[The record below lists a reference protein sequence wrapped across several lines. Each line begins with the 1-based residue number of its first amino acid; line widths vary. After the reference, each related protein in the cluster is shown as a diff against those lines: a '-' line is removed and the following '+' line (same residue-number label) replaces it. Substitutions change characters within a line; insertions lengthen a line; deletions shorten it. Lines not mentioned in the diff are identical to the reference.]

1 MTILWAV
8 ILFGLLIFFHELG
21 HFLVAKLVNVKVL
34 KFSIGFGPKIFGKKI
49 GETEYILSALP
60 LGGYVKPLGEDSED
74 EIPEED
80 IPRAYNNQPVWK
92 RAAIVISGP
101 IFNLVLAYLIFV
113 VFLSA
118 SLPVVIPVLS
128 DLTNTKIEGITKD
141 SPAMNAGLRSGD
153 TVLSVNGKEIST
165 WVEIDEVVMKSPLK
179 EVFMKVK
186 RGESIID
193 ITVTPQET
201 KVRNKNGDES
211 TIGDIGISRLSTRLE
226 GIVKDSPA
234 MKAGLKEG
242 DTVLSVNGEAVGDW
256 GEMAKLI
263 SGNPDTEITLNVKR
277 GDAVF
282 DINVRTDA
290 DGRIGISKGMGF
302 NVIQS
307 SSIWSAP
314 VKGFQ
319 AVYGWCAL
327 TLDVAGRLITGNMS
341 SKMLGGPIVI
351 VNEASKAAS
360 SGMADYFYLIALI
373 SVNLAVINLFP
384 VPVLDG
390 GHLVFLCIEAV
401 RGKPLNEKFQD
412 ILTKIGF
419 GLLLMLIA
427 FVLYNDTIKVI
438 VPWAQKVWGQW

>member
-21 HFLVAKLVNVKVL
+21 HFIVAKLVNVKVL
-34 KFSIGFGPKIFGKKI
+34 KFSIGFGPKIIGKKI
-49 GETEYILSALP
+49 GETEYVLSLLP
-60 LGGYVKPLGEDSED
+60 LGGYVKPLGEDPDD
-74 EIPEED
+74 EIAEED

-92 RAAIVISGP
+92 RASIVIAGP

-113 VFLSA
+113 VFLTA
-118 SLPVVIPVLS
+118 SLPIVIPVLS
-128 DLTNTKIEGITKD
+128 DLTNTKIEGISKD
-141 SPAMNAGLRSGD
+141 SPAMMAGLRSGD
-153 TVLSVNGKEIST
+153 TVLSVNGKDIST
-165 WVEIDEVVMKSPLK
+165 WVEIDEVVIKSPLK
-179 EVFMKVK
+179 EVLFKVK

-193 ITVTPQET
+193 IAVIPEET
-201 KVRNKNGDES
+201 AVKSKNGDKS
-211 TIGDIGISRLSTRLE
+211 TVGDIGISRLSTRLE
-226 GIVKDSPA
+226 GIVDNSPA

-242 DTVLSVNGEAVGDW
+242 DTVLAVNGEAVGDW
-256 GEMAKLI
+256 GEMADRI
-263 SGNPDTEITLNVKR
+263 SGSPDTEIVLNINR
-277 GDAVF
+277 EEAVI
-282 DINVRTDA
+282 DVNVRTDA

-307 SSIWSAP
+307 SGILDAS

-319 AVYGWCAL
+319 AVYGWVAL

-341 SKMLGGPIVI
+341 TKMLGGPIVI

-360 SGMADYFYLIALI
+360 SGIADYFYLIALI

-390 GHLVFLCIEAV
+390 GHLIFLCIESI
-401 RGKPLNEKFQD
+401 RGKPLNEKLEEIF
-412 ILTKIGF
+412 TKIGF

-427 FVLYNDTIKVI
+427 FVLYNDTMKVI
-438 VPWAQKVWGQW
+438 VPWAQKIISQW

>member
-113 VFLSA
+113 AFLSA

-179 EVFMKVK
+179 EVFIKVK
-186 RGESIID
+186 RGELIID
-193 ITVTPQET
+193 IAVTPQET

-242 DTVLSVNGEAVGDW
+242 DTVLAVNGEAVGDW

-277 GDAVF
+277 GEAVI
-282 DINVRTDA
+282 DIKVRTDA

-314 VKGFQ
+314 VKGVQ

>member
-21 HFLVAKLVNVKVL
+21 HFIVAKLVNVKVL
-34 KFSIGFGPKIFGKKI
+34 KFSIGFGPKIIGKKI
-49 GETEYILSALP
+49 GETEYVLSAIP
-60 LGGYVKPLGEDSED
+60 LGGYVKPLGEEPDD

-101 IFNLVLAYLIFV
+101 IFNLVLSYIIFV
-113 VFLSA
+113 AFLSA

-128 DLTNTKIEGITKD
+128 DITNTKIEGISQD
-141 SPAMNAGLRSGD
+141 SPAMKAGLRSGD

-165 WVEIDEVVMKSPLK
+165 WVEIDEVVIKSPLK
-179 EVFMKVK
+179 EIFFKVK
-186 RGESIID
+186 RGESVID
-193 ITVTPQET
+193 LAVTPVEAIVQD
-201 KVRNKNGDES
+201 KNGNKN

-242 DTVLSVNGEAVGDW
+242 DIVLSVNSEAVGDW
-256 GEMAKLI
+256 AEMAKLI
-263 SGNPDTEITLNVKR
+263 SGSPDTEITLNIKR
-277 GDAVF
+277 GDAVI
-282 DINVRTDA
+282 DVKVRADA

-307 SSIWSAP
+307 SGIWDAP
-314 VKGFQ
+314 VKGVQ
-319 AVYGWCAL
+319 AVYGWVAL

-341 SKMLGGPIVI
+341 TKMLGGPIVI

-360 SGMADYFYLIALI
+360 SGLADYFYLIALI

-427 FVLYNDTIKVI
+427 FVLYNDTMKVI
-438 VPWAQKVWGQW
+438 VPWVQKVISNW